1 MKIESN
7 EFAAINALIIQRLD
21 SLELSLKHANKSK
34 NQDAIQSTK
43 KQIATLESFYEKM
56 RVEFY
61 SVELYNKY
69 KLFMARLWNRIRDFL
84 HI

>member
-69 KLFMARLWNRIRDFL
+69 KLFMARLWNRIRDFV